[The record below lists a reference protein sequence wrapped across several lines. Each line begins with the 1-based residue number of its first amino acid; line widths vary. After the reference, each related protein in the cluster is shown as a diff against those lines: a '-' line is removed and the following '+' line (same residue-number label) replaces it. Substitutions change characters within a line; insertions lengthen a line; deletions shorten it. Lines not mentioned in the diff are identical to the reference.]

1 MNELPQF
8 IINGLKS
15 IHEITSN
22 IDFKKT
28 TDDYIRSQ
36 LKIKMNKEIKT
47 DENFFNFLQKNDKH
61 LKNLRIFCVVPAIE
75 QPLKKHISHH
85 FRNINTKYDGDKLF
99 YFYFQIVMVE
109 QYLNSYGNDLKRQDL
124 KIRLENLL
132 KNECLREQL
141 EHKQCLSK
149 NHHKIDVIVM
159 SDLKKN
165 VNEVCNQQTSNLDTC
180 IRRYLYKKR
189 E

>member
-1 MNELPQF
+1 MNELPEF
-8 IINGLKS
+8 IISGLKS

-28 TDDYIRSQ
+28 TEDYVRSQ
-36 LKIKMNKEIKT
+36 LKIKINHEIKT

-61 LKNLRIFCVVPAIE
+61 LKKLRVFCVVPAKE
-75 QPLKKHISHH
+75 QSLKEHISHH
-85 FRNINTKYDGDKLF
+85 FRKINTKYDGDKLF

-165 VNEVCNQQTSNLDTC
+165 VNDVCNSQTTNLDKC
-180 IRRYLYKKR
+180 IGRYLYKRR

>member
-15 IHEITSN
+15 IHNITNN

-28 TDDYIRSQ
+28 TEDYVRSQ
-36 LKIKMNKEIKT
+36 LKIKMNNKIKT
-47 DENFFNFLQKNDKH
+47 DENFFSFLQKNDKH
-61 LKNLRIFCVVPAIE
+61 LKKLNIFCIVPSKE
-75 QPLKKHISHH
+75 QSLKDHISHH
-85 FRNINTKYDGDKLF
+85 FRNINTKYNGDKLF

-109 QYLNSYGNDLKRQDL
+109 QYINSNGNDLKRQDL

-141 EHKQCLSK
+141 EHKQCLSN

-159 SDLKKN
+159 SELREN
-165 VNEVCNQQTSNLDTC
+165 VCDICNTETSNLNKC
-180 IRRYLYKKR
+180 IHQNLYKR
-189 E
+189 

>member
-8 IINGLKS
+8 IISGLKS
-15 IHEITSN
+15 INDITNN

-28 TDDYIRSQ
+28 TEDYIRSQ
-36 LKIKMNKEIKT
+36 LKIKMNHEIKT

-61 LKNLRIFCVVPAIE
+61 FKKLRIFCVVPAKE
-75 QPLKKHISHH
+75 QSLKEHISHH

-109 QYLNSYGNDLKRQDL
+109 KYLNSNGNDLKRQDL

-132 KNECLREQL
+132 KTDCLREQL

-165 VNEVCNQQTSNLDTC
+165 VSDVCNEETMNLDKC
-180 IRRYLYKKR
+180 IHQNLYKK
-189 E
+189 

>member
-8 IINGLKS
+8 IIRGLKS
-15 IHEITSN
+15 INDITSN

-28 TDDYIRSQ
+28 TEDYVQSQ
-36 LKIKMNKEIKT
+36 LKIKMNDKIKT

-61 LKNLRIFCVVPAIE
+61 LKHLRVFCVVPAKE
-75 QPLKKHISHH
+75 QTLKDHISHH

-149 NHHKIDVIVM
+149 NHHKIDIIVM

-165 VNEVCNQQTSNLDTC
+165 VSHVCNSQTTNLDKC
-180 IRRYLYKKR
+180 IGRYLYKRR

>member
-1 MNELPQF
+1 
-8 IINGLKS
+8 
-15 IHEITSN
+15 
-22 IDFKKT
+22 
-28 TDDYIRSQ
+28 
-36 LKIKMNKEIKT
+36 
-47 DENFFNFLQKNDKH
+47 
-61 LKNLRIFCVVPAIE
+61 
-75 QPLKKHISHH
+75 
-85 FRNINTKYDGDKLF
+85 
-99 YFYFQIVMVE
+99 MVE

-132 KNECLREQL
+132 KNDCLREQL

-165 VNEVCNQQTSNLDTC
+165 VSDVCNEETTNLDKC
-180 IRRYLYKKR
+180 IGRYLYKKR

>member
-8 IINGLKS
+8 IISGLKS

-28 TDDYIRSQ
+28 TEDYLRSQ
-36 LKIKMNKEIKT
+36 LKIKMNDKIKT

-61 LKNLRIFCVVPAIE
+61 LKNLRVFCVVPAKE
-75 QPLKKHISHH
+75 QTLKEHISHH

-109 QYLNSYGNDLKRQDL
+109 KYLNSYGNDLKRQDL

-132 KNECLREQL
+132 KTDCLREQL

-165 VNEVCNQQTSNLDTC
+165 VSDVCNEETTNLDKC
-180 IRRYLYKKR
+180 IHRNLYKKL

>member
-8 IINGLKS
+8 IISGLKS
-15 IHEITSN
+15 IHDITNN

-36 LKIKMNKEIKT
+36 LKIKMNDKIQT

-61 LKNLRIFCVVPAIE
+61 LKNLRIFCIVPEKE
-75 QPLKKHISHH
+75 QSLKEHISHH

-109 QYLNSYGNDLKRQDL
+109 QYLNSNGNDLKRQDL

-132 KNECLREQL
+132 KNDCLREQL

-165 VNEVCNQQTSNLDTC
+165 VSDVCNQETNNLEKC
-180 IRRYLYKKR
+180 IHQNLYKR
-189 E
+189 

>member
-8 IINGLKS
+8 IIRGLKS
-15 IHEITSN
+15 INDITSN

-28 TDDYIRSQ
+28 TEDYIRAQ
-36 LKIKMNKEIKT
+36 LKIKINDKIQT

-61 LKNLRIFCVVPAIE
+61 LKHLRVFCVVPEKE
-75 QPLKKHISHH
+75 QTLKDHISHH

-109 QYLNSYGNDLKRQDL
+109 QYLNSNGNDLKRQDL

-132 KNECLREQL
+132 KNDCLREQL

-165 VNEVCNQQTSNLDTC
+165 VSDICNQETANLDRC
-180 IRRYLYKKR
+180 IHQNLYKKQ

>member
-8 IINGLKS
+8 IISGLKS
-15 IHEITSN
+15 IHEITNN

-28 TDDYIRSQ
+28 TEDYVQAQ
-36 LKIKMNKEIKT
+36 LKIKMNDKIQN

-61 LKNLRIFCVVPAIE
+61 LKNLKVFCIFPEKE
-75 QPLKKHISHH
+75 QSLKEHISHH

-109 QYLNSYGNDLKRQDL
+109 KYLNSYGNDLKRQDL

-132 KNECLREQL
+132 KTDCLREQL

-159 SDLKKN
+159 SDLQKN
-165 VNEVCNQQTSNLDTC
+165 VSDVCNSQTMNLDKC
-180 IRRYLYKKR
+180 IGRYLYKKR

>member
-15 IHEITSN
+15 IHTITNN

-28 TDDYIRSQ
+28 TEDYIRSQ
-36 LKIKMNKEIKT
+36 LKIKMNDKIIS

-61 LKNLRIFCVVPAIE
+61 LKNIKIFCVVPSKE
-75 QPLKKHISHH
+75 QPIKEHISHH
-85 FRNINTKYDGDKLF
+85 FRNMNTKYDGDKLF

-109 QYLNSYGNDLKRQDL
+109 QYLNSNGNDLKRQDL
-124 KIRLENLL
+124 KISLENLL

-141 EHKQCLSK
+141 EHKRCLSK

-165 VNEVCNQQTSNLDTC
+165 VCSVCNEETANLDKC
-180 IRRYLYKKR
+180 IHQNLYKK
-189 E
+189 

>member
-1 MNELPQF
+1 MDNLPQF

-15 IHEITSN
+15 IHIITSN

-28 TDDYIRSQ
+28 TEDYIRSQ
-36 LKIKMNKEIKT
+36 LKIKINEEIKN

-61 LKNLRIFCVVPAIE
+61 LKKLKIFCVFPEKE
-75 QPLKKHISHH
+75 QTLKEHISHH

-109 QYLNSYGNDLKRQDL
+109 QYLNSNGNDLKRQDL

-132 KNECLREQL
+132 KNDCLREQL

-149 NHHKIDVIVM
+149 NHNKIDVIVM
-159 SDLKKN
+159 SDLQKN
-165 VNEVCNQQTSNLDTC
+165 VSDVCNQETTN
-180 IRRYLYKKR
+180 LYKCIHHNLYKR
-189 E
+189 LE

>member
-28 TDDYIRSQ
+28 TEDYIRSQ

-61 LKNLRIFCVVPAIE
+61 LKNLRIFCVIPVKE
-75 QPLKKHISHH
+75 QSLKEHISNH
-85 FRNINTKYDGDKLF
+85 FRKINTKYNGDKLF

-109 QYLNSYGNDLKRQDL
+109 QYLNSNGNDLKRQDL

-132 KNECLREQL
+132 KNDCLREQL

-165 VNEVCNQQTSNLDTC
+165 VSDVCNQETSNLDKC
-180 IRRYLYKKR
+180 IGRYLYKKQ

>member
-8 IINGLKS
+8 IISGLKS
-15 IHEITSN
+15 IHEITNN
-22 IDFKKT
+22 IDFNKT
-28 TDDYIRSQ
+28 TEDYIRSQ
-36 LKIKMNKEIKT
+36 LKIKMNDEIKT

-75 QPLKKHISHH
+75 QPLKKHISNH
-85 FRNINTKYDGDKLF
+85 FQKINSKYDGDKLF

-109 QYLNSYGNDLKRQDL
+109 QYLNSNGNDLKRQDL
-124 KIRLENLL
+124 KLRLENLL
-132 KNECLREQL
+132 KTDCLREQL

-165 VNEVCNQQTSNLDTC
+165 VSDVCNEETSNLEKC
-180 IRRYLYKKR
+180 IHQNLYKR
-189 E
+189 

>member
-15 IHEITSN
+15 IHTITSN
-22 IDFKKT
+22 IDFNKT
-28 TDDYIRSQ
+28 TENYIQSQ
-36 LKIKMNKEIKT
+36 LKIKMNDEIKT

-61 LKNLRIFCVVPAIE
+61 LKNLKIFCVFPSKE
-75 QPLKKHISHH
+75 QSLKEHISHH
-85 FRNINTKYDGDKLF
+85 FKNINTKYDGDKLF

-109 QYLNSYGNDLKRQDL
+109 QYMNSNGNDLKRQDL
-124 KIRLENLL
+124 KISLENLL
-132 KNECLREQL
+132 KNDCLREQL

-165 VNEVCNQQTSNLDTC
+165 VCDICNRETSNLHKC
-180 IRRYLYKKR
+180 IHKNLLYKKQ
-189 E
+189 